1 MGHTQTIQ
9 AKGGAALIG
18 RISSYLE
25 IVNRDPH
32 STAFVP
38 LAEVYR
44 EIGLLDYALEVARLG
59 TRMLPHHSPG
69 FETLGRILGQM
80 GYIDEAMS
88 AYGQA
93 LSIDAQ
99 DLPALLGLARLHLVR
114 GERAE
119 ARRILSEAAQYH
131 PEDEMVENMLLA
143 LDLPRPLGGR
153 LPTLPDAPAA
163 MTEAAPA
170 APAAAVDD
178 APIPTATLAEIYL
191 KQGLVDQ
198 AIRVYREILRLE
210 PGNATALRRLREL
223 CPPPAPATLDTAA
236 SPRKQRQP
244 LEILEDWL
252 QRLQTRRAH
261 VQ

>member
-1 MGHTQTIQ
+1 MGHDQTIRV
-9 AKGGAALIG
+9 KGGAALIG

-59 TRMLPHHSPG
+59 TRMLPHYSPG
-69 FETLGRILGQM
+69 FETLGRILAQM

-88 AYGQA
+88 AYSQA
-93 LSIDAQ
+93 LRLDAQ
-99 DLPALLGLARLHLVR
+99 DLPAMIGLARLHLVR
-114 GERAE
+114 GERDE
-119 ARRILSEAAQYH
+119 ARRILIEAARCH
-131 PEDEMVENMLLA
+131 PEDEMVENMLVA
-143 LDLPRPLGGR
+143 LDLPRPLGGHPP
-153 LPTLPDAPAA
+153 LQAEPPVVEATADSLAAEPAG
-163 MTEAAPA
+163 
-170 APAAAVDD
+170 D

-198 AIRVYREILRLE
+198 AVRVYREILRLD
-210 PGNATALRRLREL
+210 PGNAIAQRRLQEL
-223 CPPPAPATLDTAA
+223 CPTPAAAADTAA
-236 SPRKQRQP
+236 GPQRTRQP
-244 LEILEDWL
+244 LEILEGWL
-252 QRLQTRRAH
+252 QRLRTRRAH

>member
-9 AKGGAALIG
+9 AKVGAALIG
-18 RISSYLE
+18 RITTYLE

-69 FETLGRILGQM
+69 FETLGRILAQM
-80 GYIDEAMS
+80 GHIDEAMS

-119 ARRILSEAAQYH
+119 ARRILVEAASYH
-131 PEDEMVENMLLA
+131 PEDEMVESMLAA
-143 LDLPRPLGGR
+143 LDLPRPLGG
-153 LPTLPDAPAA
+153 LMPTPADAPAPLA
-163 MTEAAPA
+163 EPA
-170 APAAAVDD
+170 HAPAAADD
-178 APIPTATLAEIYL
+178 ALIPTATLAEIYL
-191 KQGLVDQ
+191 KQGLLDQ

-223 CPPPAPATLDTAA
+223 CPPPAAATPDTLA
-236 SPRKQRQP
+236 SPRQQRQP
-244 LEILEDWL
+244 LEILEGWL
-252 QRLQTRRAH
+252 QRLRTRRAH